1 MRTHDLITKKLTEA
15 FAPESLQVIDESHRH
30 EGHAGH
36 RPGGETHFRVHIVS
50 EAFRGKSRIER
61 HRMINATLSGELAG
75 RLHALAIHA
84 GAPGEGEKRSTP
96 TAP

>member
-1 MRTHDLITKKLTEA
+1 MRVHDLITNKLTEA

-61 HRMINATLSGELAG
+61 HRMINATLTAELAD
-75 RLHALAIHA
+75 RVHALAIHA
-84 GAPGEGEKRSTP
+84 NAPEEGRMTV
-96 TAP
+96 APHE